1 MKRNGNKLNQNNK
14 VKGVKEMSKF
24 SFKTYKEFREEHGWD
39 TCIDYLD
46 ELQRQKIKLPHD
58 TEINTLIG
66 MYYQSY
72 SLLSPDGD
80 MNPDDNPTVLAI
92 RQFVIEQIDRLLCV
106 ETLVHINI
114 SMHRPLNSDDEF
126 LIEKLLSKEL
136 DADVTITLVEE
147 SVGG

>member
-1 MKRNGNKLNQNNK
+1 
-14 VKGVKEMSKF
+14 MSEF
-24 SFKTYKEFREEHGWD
+24 NFKTYKKFREEHGWD
-39 TCIDYLD
+39 ACIEYLD

-58 TEINTLIG
+58 TEINMLIG

-72 SLLSPDGD
+72 TLLDPEGD
-80 MNPDDNPTVLAI
+80 MDPDNNTTVLAI
-92 RQFVIEQIDRLLCV
+92 RQFVIEQIDVLLTI

-114 SMHRPLNSDDEF
+114 SMGRPLNSDDEF
-126 LIEKLLSKEL
+126 LIESLLSKEL